1 MAYWGG
7 GGAGGWSGNAGPG
20 PTNNKQGRVDGW
32 DYSELGR
39 IYNKDLIKRLLPF
52 IAPYKW
58 RGIAAIFA
66 MMLVS
71 VTTYSQPFLMAQAL
85 GAIIEALLEW
95 KSAESGSA
103 EASRRLDEV
112 NGLILRYGAILVGL
126 ASAAFAGMF
135 YQRRLTG
142 YIGHNVL
149 RKLRSRMF
157 EHLNRLSMPFYDKE
171 EVGRVMSR
179 VTSDVTTL
187 QELMTT
193 GILTVLSDVFG
204 LGLILF
210 FMFWMDPFLAVV
222 SLSVIPVLFIFMAVW
237 QRYAARAFIRTRIA
251 IALVNSNINEN
262 VSGIRVVQAMRRES
276 TNLDEFDELN
286 NQNLETNLSAVRLQ
300 GLVMPVVELLSSIAT
315 ILVLIVIIIR
325 LMNGSLDPVDAAAF
339 SLGFLLFIQRFFN
352 PVRDIVLQYT
362 QLQRAM
368 AGAQRVFEVLDTE
381 PLIYDK
387 PGAHEFTQIDG
398 KVDFDSVDFEY
409 LPGVP
414 VLKKFDLHVQP
425 GENIAL
431 VGHTGAGKTSITA
444 LIARFY
450 DIQGG
455 HVRVDDIDVRDIQLA
470 SLTRRMS
477 VVLQEPYLFSGS
489 IADNIRYGRLDAS
502 DDDIRKAAVAVGASD
517 FIENLE
523 GGYDSI
529 LHERGQNLSGGQRQ
543 LISFARALVADPAI
557 LVLDEA
563 TANIDTATEKVIQE
577 ALATMLKGRT
587 SFVIAHRLST
597 IRNADRIV
605 MMSEGEIIEIGNH
618 EELMSLNANYAD
630 LYRMGFEDVSG
641 EDALSETTQG

>member
-20 PTNNKQGRVDGW
+20 PANNKQGRVDGW

-39 IYNKDLIKRLLPF
+39 IYNKDLIRRLFPF
-52 IAPYKW
+52 VTPYKW
-58 RGIAAIFA
+58 RGLAAIFA
-66 MMLVS
+66 MLLVS
-71 VTTYSQPFLMAQAL
+71 ITTYSQPFLMAKAL
-85 GAIIEALLEW
+85 GAIIEGLLEW
-95 KSAESGSA
+95 KGAESGSD
-103 EASRRLDEV
+103 EASRLLDEV
-112 NGLILRYGAILVGL
+112 NGLIFRYGAILVGL
-126 ASAAFAGMF
+126 ASAAFVGMF

-149 RKLRSRMF
+149 RKLRSDMF

-222 SLSVIPVLFIFMAVW
+222 SLSVIPVLFIFMAIW

-276 TNLDEFDELN
+276 TNLEEFDELN

-325 LMNGSLDPVDAAAF
+325 LMNGSLNPVDAAAF

-387 PGAHEFTQIDG
+387 PDAHEFTKIDG
-398 KVDFDSVDFEY
+398 RVDFDAVDFEY
-409 LPGVP
+409 LPGIP

-450 DIQGG
+450 DIQSGN
-455 HVRVDDIDVRDIQLA
+455 VRVDGIDVRDIQLS

-502 DDDIRKAAVAVGASD
+502 EDDIKKAAIAVGASN
-517 FIENLE
+517 FIEKLDN
-523 GGYDSI
+523 GYDSI

-577 ALATMLKGRT
+577 ALAKMLKGRT

-605 MMSEGEIIEIGNH
+605 MMSEGEILEIGNH
-618 EELMSLNANYAD
+618 EELMTLNGNYAD
-630 LYRMGFEDVSG
+630 LYRMGFEEVSG